1 MPETNETKESEAPKK
16 KMSLKE
22 AIQKQLEVKQNQTS
36 TTNTKGNT
44 VQSAKKMQSQQVKKV
59 STARRKMGS

>member
-16 KMSLKE
+16 KLSLKE
-22 AIQKQLEVKQNQTS
+22 AIQKQLEVKQNQIS